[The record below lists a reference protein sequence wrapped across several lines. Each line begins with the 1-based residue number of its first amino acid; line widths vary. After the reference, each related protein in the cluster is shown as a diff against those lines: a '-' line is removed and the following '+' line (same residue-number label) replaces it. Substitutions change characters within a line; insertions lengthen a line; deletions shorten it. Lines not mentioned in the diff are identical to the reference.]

1 MLSYSGSRAL
11 IVSPLCKQGSMMMMG
26 PEDKG
31 AGSWSGFWVVISTGD
46 ARPFNNSELLNNLT
60 NKQNVR
66 HVMTHYY
73 K

>member
-1 MLSYSGSRAL
+1 
-11 IVSPLCKQGSMMMMG
+11 MMMG
-26 PEDKG
+26 PEDTG

-66 HVMTHYY
+66 YVMSAFLIGL
-73 K
+73 